1 MMMSTTKDCSGT
13 YKLKEKCLFMVL
25 IITTCIEL
33 LTLLTLVLYWRVMR
47 QSLLTPTRQ
56 QLCFK
61 QKFTTAKEMKDC
73 PLGMMMKIE
82 NRPGLCCGNADVVFN
97 SFVSKSVSEKFNDNA
112 NPETTTLDLSGF
124 NCEAVKPNPVT
135 LHLLGIAPDTK
146 PVPVGTSS
154 KIFWNAPVVSDVK
167 PGFKYLVNDGTIYL
181 ERSGFYFVT
190 SQVKMMFG
198 NMNSTVDAVD
208 DIFGHYVNLIS
219 KRGVGYTLVGNAKSR
234 CKTIQ
239 EESEYTS
246 IVGAVFKLQKGDR
259 IYVAISQPQH
269 LAQDQSKS
277 FFSIYSISLH
287 TCG

>member
-13 YKLKEKCLFMVL
+13 YKLKVLFKEKCLFMVL

-112 NPETTTLDLSGF
+112 N
-124 NCEAVKPNPVT
+124 
-135 LHLLGIAPDTK
+135 